1 MRTVIIG
8 NSGSGKTW
16 LSRRLGNRFGVPV
29 VHLDEIFWLPGGF
42 DAKRDPSEVAEIVR
56 RERAAVRWIAE
67 GVYGDLAS
75 EFLSAAQT
83 LIWLDLPW
91 PVCKL
96 RLGARGFESKS
107 HMNHAHTENGL
118 KALIEWA
125 EGYSSRQG
133 PSGRASHVSLFEQF
147 AGERHKFELEDQVR
161 AFLTAA

>member
-16 LSRRLGNRFGVPV
+16 LSRQLGNQFGVPV
-29 VHLDEIFWLPGGF
+29 VHLDEIFWLAGGF
-42 DAKRDPSEVAEIVR
+42 DAKREPAEVAEIVSS
-56 RERAAVRWIAE
+56 ETAAVKWIAE

-96 RLGARGFESKS
+96 RLVARGSESKS
-107 HMNHAHTENGL
+107 HMNHAQTKDGL
-118 KALIEWA
+118 KALIQWA
-125 EGYSSRQG
+125 EGCSSRRG
-133 PSGRASHVSLFEQF
+133 PSGRLSHASLFELF
-147 AGERHKFELEDQVR
+147 TGERHRFELEDQVQ

>member
-16 LSRRLGNRFGVPV
+16 LARQLGSQLGVPV

-42 DAKRDPSEVAEIVR
+42 DAKRDPAQVSQIISREKAATTWIV
-56 RERAAVRWIAE
+56 E

-75 EFLSAAQT
+75 EFLTAAQT

-96 RLGARGFESKS
+96 RLEARGSESKS
-107 HMNHAHTENGL
+107 HLNHAQTEGGL
-118 KALIEWA
+118 KALIAWA

-133 PSGRASHVSLFEQF
+133 SGGRALHASLFELF
-147 AGERHKFELEDQVR
+147 LGERHQFESEDQVL
-161 AFLTAA
+161 AFVTAA